1 MGCFFFLVIDLDVI
15 FFFCF
20 VLCVLITLLG
30 FSKLDFVAGQFS
42 FILHYIAFICYLS
55 FVFFLFL
62 LLRNLVI
69 YLAAHEFFLCLLF
82 LFLHFN
88 YSIVLAAYVLDD
100 FVCMEVQLRMLAQ
113 NNYL

>member
-55 FVFFLFL
+55 FVFFFIVEEFGNLFG
-62 LLRNLVI
+62 
-69 YLAAHEFFLCLLF
+69 CP
-82 LFLHFN
+82 
-88 YSIVLAAYVLDD
+88 
-100 FVCMEVQLRMLAQ
+100 
-113 NNYL
+113 

>member
-1 MGCFFFLVIDLDVI
+1 M
-15 FFFCF
+15 
-20 VLCVLITLLG
+20 LCVLITLLG

-55 FVFFLFL
+55 FVFFFL

-82 LFLHFN
+82 LFLFM
-88 YSIVLAAYVLDD
+88 S
-100 FVCMEVQLRMLAQ
+100 
-113 NNYL
+113 